1 MHGYQAYPTKI
12 ENNDLLRILELKDF
26 FGDSISYG
34 FMDHA
39 DASKS
44 NSMYL
49 PALSLHLGVRLL
61 KHITDDR
68 SKKESTIIHH

>member
-1 MHGYQAYPTKI
+1 MHGYQTHPKKS

-34 FMDHA
+34 FMDYA

-49 PALSLHLGVRLL
+49 PACLLHLGVRLL
-61 KHITDDR
+61 R
-68 SKKESTIIHH
+68 SI